1 MATAPIIKI
10 AAPEILLIHQ
20 SCFSLNLDLKI
31 STKEVRVYHQRIAPI
46 KTPLVATNESTR
58 FVPSATTP
66 SDAKRA
72 INRKTAR
79 GLVMV
84 TSKTER

>member
-1 MATAPIIKI
+1 MATAPIIKM

-20 SCFSLNLDLKI
+20 SCLSLNLDLKI
-31 STKEVRVYHQRIAPI
+31 STKEVSVYHQRIAPI
-46 KTPLVATNESTR
+46 KTPLVATSDSR
-58 FVPSATTP
+58 KFVPSVTTP
-66 SDAKRA
+66 SDAKSA

-84 TSKTER
+84 TSKTDK